1 MKENTYDNPIFFQK
15 YSQMLRSTQGL
26 EGAGEW
32 RELQKLLPD
41 FAGKRVLDLG
51 CGYGWHCGYAAGHG
65 AAYVLGTDL
74 SEKMLETQTARTKS
88 NAEKLANA
96 LGVTFETI
104 DITKSVLQHFEDIG
118 QSVDDLSVTY
128 ENGPA

>member
-1 MKENTYDNPIFFQK
+1 MKENSYDNPIFFQK

-41 FAGKRVLDLG
+41 FSGKRVLDLG

-65 AAYVLGTDL
+65 ASYVLGTDL
-74 SEKMLETQTARTKS
+74 SERMLEPGSKTAPRPSSTGAPPWRT
-88 NAEKLANA
+88 
-96 LGVTFETI
+96 
-104 DITKSVLQHFEDIG
+104 
-118 QSVDDLSVTY
+118 
-128 ENGPA
+128 

>member
-1 MKENTYDNPIFFQK
+1 MKENPYDNPIFFQK

-74 SEKMLETQTARTKS
+74 SERDAGDGPDQKQRPGHPVPPLRHGGPD
-88 NAEKLANA
+88 LP
-96 LGVTFETI
+96 G
-104 DITKSVLQHFEDIG
+104 G
-118 QSVDDLSVTY
+118 QL
-128 ENGPA
+128 